1 MTYPGL
7 VADTCEEERAR
18 VEAVVATCQLGGLVA
33 RYGDTVTRDTWYTGG
48 TLLLLLLNHVRVEC
62 FHPMSELSPGEQQR
76 LAWCRLLYHRP
87 RLAVLDEATSG
98 VSEDLETVRLRLLG
112 MILSKLWTIVLTHC
126 CFR

>member
-33 RYGDTVTRDTWYTGG
+33 RYGDTVTRDTWYTGW
-48 TLLLLLLNHVRVEC
+48 TLLLLINHVRVNYI
-62 FHPMSELSPGEQQR
+62 HPMSELSPGEQQR

-98 VSEDLETVRLRLLG
+98 VSEDLETVRLLVLG
-112 MILSKLWTIVLTHC
+112 HGGIFLWSIVLTLL
-126 CFR
+126 F

>member
-48 TLLLLLLNHVRVEC
+48 TLLLLLINHVRVEYS
-62 FHPMSELSPGEQQR
+62 HPMSELSPGEQQR

-98 VSEDLETVRLRLLG
+98 VSEDLETVRLLG
-112 MILSKLWTIVLTHC
+112 MILSKLWSIVLTLLL
-126 CFR
+126 F

>member
-48 TLLLLLLNHVRVEC
+48 TLLLLLINHVRVEYS
-62 FHPMSELSPGEQQR
+62 HPMSELSPGEQQR

-98 VSEDLETVRLRLLG
+98 VSEDLETVRLLG
-112 MILSKLWTIVLTHC
+112 MILSKLWSIVLTHG

>member
-48 TLLLLLLNHVRVEC
+48 TLLLLINHVRVEC

-98 VSEDLETVRLRLLG
+98 VSEDLETVRQ
-112 MILSKLWTIVLTHC
+112 
-126 CFR
+126 

>member
-33 RYGDTVTRDTWYTGG
+33 RYGDTVTRDTWYTGED
-48 TLLLLLLNHVRVEC
+48 TAAAVLINHARVNYI
-62 FHPMSELSPGEQQR
+62 HHMSELSPGEQQR
-76 LAWCRLLYHRP
+76 LAWCRLLYHRQ

-98 VSEDLETVRLRLLG
+98 VSEDLETVRLLVLRHGGIFLWSNVLALL
-112 MILSKLWTIVLTHC
+112 
-126 CFR
+126 F

>member
-33 RYGDTVTRDTWYTGG
+33 RYGDTVTRDTWYTGV
-48 TLLLLLLNHVRVEC
+48 TLLLLINHVRVNYI
-62 FHPMSELSPGEQQR
+62 HPMSELSPGEQQR

-98 VSEDLETVRLRLLG
+98 VSEDLETVRLLVLRHG
-112 MILSKLWTIVLTHC
+112 GIFLWSNVLTLL
-126 CFR
+126 F